1 MTKKKD
7 LERELVDA
15 GRVKLSGTGA
25 QHDKFRHGGCDG
37 DSVGTLGDKGDNR
50 EEQGEAGLL

>member
-25 QHDKFRHGGCDG
+25 QHDKFRHGG
-37 DSVGTLGDKGDNR
+37 V
-50 EEQGEAGLL
+50 